1 MSKLTDIKGI
11 GEKRAAL
18 FAKIGVTDTE
28 ELLRYFPRGYED
40 RTKIAPLS
48 EAPMGENVCIRARAF
63 SGVRETRIR
72 KNMTIYSMIIN
83 DDSDAISVIWYNNR
97 FVKGA
102 FSEGKEYIFYGKIIL
117 NRGKRELVNPV
128 YESVDKQRFTGRIV
142 PVYPLCEG
150 LTQAAVRSAVENV
163 IGEKDRITEYI
174 PRQVR
179 YDNNLCELNFAISNI
194 HFPESAES
202 YEIARRRFVF
212 EELFTLRLALM
223 LKKGNNQVRERTP
236 YNNLDYS
243 NFVNGL
249 PFKLTGAQERV
260 ISQIAEDMS
269 SGTAMSRLVQGDVG
283 SGKTAVA
290 AAAIYMTV
298 KNSYQAAMMAPTEIL
313 AKQHFESFV
322 KMFEPFGIRV
332 VLLTS
337 SSKRKKA
344 TLAMIE
350 SGEADV
356 IVGTHAVLQKNVVFK
371 NLALAVTD
379 EQHRFGVAQRGMLI
393 DKGENVNVLVMT
405 ATPIPRTLALILYGD
420 LNLSA
425 LDELPPGRKPVK
437 TYAVGENMRERIYA
451 FLEKNVKSGM
461 QAYVVCPLVAE
472 TEQSDLENAQ
482 NLSEK
487 LRKAYPD
494 FKIGLIHGKMKATEK
509 DEIMSAFVSGE
520 INVLVSTTVIEVGVN
535 VPNSNIMIIENA
547 ERFGLSQL
555 HQLRGRVGRGAEQAY
570 CIMVAHGKN
579 EVTKMRMK
587 TMCESNDGF
596 YIAEQDL
603 KLRGPGDFFGTRQHG
618 LPELKIANLF
628 EDSDLLIMAQN
639 AADALFKIDPTL
651 DKEENRLLKLRAKSI
666 IAENSVMN

>member
-1 MSKLTDIKGI
+1 MSKLAEIKGI
-11 GEKRAAL
+11 GEKRAQL
-18 FAKIGVTDTE
+18 FKKVGVDNTE
-28 ELLRYFPRGYED
+28 DLLRYFPRGYED
-40 RTKIAPLS
+40 RTKIFQLGEAPL
-48 EAPMGENVCIRARAF
+48 GENVCIRARAF

-83 DDSDAISVIWYNNR
+83 DDSDVMSVIWYNNR

-102 FSEGKEYIFYGKIIL
+102 FSEGQEYIFYGKITL
-117 NRGKRELVNPV
+117 NRGKRELINPV
-128 YESVDKQRFTGRIV
+128 YEQVEKQRFAGRIV

-163 IGEKDRITEYI
+163 IGERDRLIEYI
-174 PRQVR
+174 PRDIR
-179 YDNNLCELNFAISNI
+179 SNNNLCELNFAISNI
-194 HFPESAES
+194 HFPESAEN

-223 LKKGNNQVRERTP
+223 LKKGNNQVRKRTP
-236 YNNLDYS
+236 YKNIDYNDFTES
-243 NFVNGL
+243 L
-249 PFKLTGAQERV
+249 PFSLTGAQERV
-260 ISQIAEDMS
+260 IKEIANDMH

-298 KNSYQAAMMAPTEIL
+298 KNSYQAVMMAPTELL
-313 AKQHFESFV
+313 AKQHYESFLE
-322 KMFEPFGIRV
+322 MFKLFGIRV

-337 SSKRKKA
+337 SSKGKGEI
-344 TLAMIE
+344 LSLIE
-350 SGEADV
+350 NGEADV
-356 IVGTHAVLQKNVVFK
+356 IIGTHAVLQKNVVFK

-379 EQHRFGVAQRGMLI
+379 EQHRFGVSQRGLLI
-393 DKGENVNVLVMT
+393 EKGENVNVLVMT

-420 LNLSA
+420 LNFSA

-461 QAYVVCPLVAE
+461 QAYIVCPLVAE
-472 TEQSDLENAQ
+472 TEKSDLENAE
-482 NLSEK
+482 NLSQK
-487 LRKAYPD
+487 LSKAYPN
-494 FKIGLIHGKMKATEK
+494 FKIGLIHGKMKAAQK

-555 HQLRGRVGRGAEQAY
+555 HQLRGRVGRGGEQAH
-570 CIMVAHGKN
+570 CIMVAHGKS

-628 EDSDLLIMAQN
+628 KDSDLLIMAQN
-639 AADALFKIDPTL
+639 AADALIKKDPEL
-651 DKEENRLLKLRAKSI
+651 KMAENKLLKERAFGI
-666 IAENSVMN
+666 IAKNTVMN

>member
-28 ELLRYFPRGYED
+28 ALLRYFPRGYED
-40 RTKIAPLS
+40 RTKIVPLS

-102 FSEGKEYIFYGKIIL
+102 FSEGKEYIFYGKITL
-117 NRGKRELVNPV
+117 NRGKREIVNPV
-128 YESVDKQRFTGRIV
+128 YEAADKQKFIGRIV
-142 PVYPLCEG
+142 PIYPLCEG
-150 LTQAAVRSAVENV
+150 LNQTAVRSAVENV
-163 IGEKDRITEYI
+163 ISESERLTEYI
-174 PRQVR
+174 PKEIRSE
-179 YDNNLCELNFAISNI
+179 NNLCELNFALSNI
-194 HFPESAES
+194 HFPENAES

-212 EELFTLRLALM
+212 EELFTLRVALM
-223 LKKGNNQVRERTP
+223 LKKGNNQVRSRTP
-236 YNNLDYS
+236 YRDLNYS
-243 NFVNGL
+243 DFVNSL
-249 PFKLTGAQERV
+249 PFELTGAQKRV

-298 KNSYQAAMMAPTEIL
+298 KNSYQAVMMAPTEIL
-313 AKQHFESFV
+313 AKQHYESFL
-322 KMFEPFGIRV
+322 KMFEPFGIKV

-337 SSKRKKA
+337 SSKKKKE

-350 SGEADV
+350 RGEADV

-437 TYAVGENMRERIYA
+437 TYAVGENMRERIYT

-487 LRKAYPD
+487 LRNAYPD

-535 VPNSNIMIIENA
+535 IPNSNIMIIENA

-555 HQLRGRVGRGAEQAY
+555 HQLRGRVGRGEQQAH
-570 CIMVAHGKN
+570 CIMVAHGKT

-639 AADALFKIDPTL
+639 AADALFKKDPYL
-651 DKEENRLLKLRAKSI
+651 ESEENRLLKLRAESI

>member
-28 ELLRYFPRGYED
+28 ALLRYFPRGYED
-40 RTKIAPLS
+40 RTKIVPLS

-102 FSEGKEYIFYGKIIL
+102 FSEGKEYIFYGKITL
-117 NRGKRELVNPV
+117 NRGKREIVNPV

-163 IGEKDRITEYI
+163 IDEKDRITEYI
-174 PRQVR
+174 PRQIR

-260 ISQIAEDMS
+260 IKDIANDMS
-269 SGTAMSRLVQGDVG
+269 SGIAMSRLVQGDVG

-298 KNSYQAAMMAPTEIL
+298 NNSYQAVMMAPTEIL

-322 KMFEPFGIRV
+322 KMFEPFGIKV

-337 SSKRKKA
+337 SSKKKKE
-344 TLAMIE
+344 TLAMIK

-437 TYAVGENMRERIYA
+437 TYAVGENMRERIYT
-451 FLEKNVKSGM
+451 FLEKNIKNGM

-555 HQLRGRVGRGAEQAY
+555 HQLRGRVGRGEQQAH

-651 DKEENRLLKLRAKSI
+651 EKEENRLLKLRAKSI

>member
-1 MSKLTDIKGI
+1 MSKLTEIKGI
-11 GEKRAAL
+11 GEKRAQL
-18 FAKIGVTDTE
+18 FNKVGVNTTE
-28 ELLRYFPRGYED
+28 DLLRYFPRGYED
-40 RTKIAPLS
+40 RTKTVPLGEAPL
-48 EAPMGENVCIRARAF
+48 GENVCIRARAF

-83 DDSDAISVIWYNNR
+83 DDSDAMSVIWYNNR

-102 FSEGKEYIFYGKIIL
+102 FFEGKEYIFYGKITL

-128 YESVDKQRFTGRIV
+128 YEQVDKQRFTGRIV

-163 IGEKDRITEYI
+163 IEERDRLTEYI
-174 PRQVR
+174 PRDIRSQ
-179 YDNNLCELNFAISNI
+179 NNLCELNFAISNI
-194 HFPESAES
+194 HFPETAEN

-223 LKKGNNQVRERTP
+223 LKKGNNQVRNRTP
-236 YNNLDYS
+236 YKNVDYS
-243 NFVNGL
+243 NFTENL

-260 ISQIAEDMS
+260 ISEIANDML

-298 KNSYQAAMMAPTEIL
+298 KNSYQAVMMAPTEIL
-313 AKQHFESFV
+313 AKQHYESFV

-337 SSKRKKA
+337 SSKGKKEI
-344 TLAMIE
+344 LSLIE
-350 SGEADV
+350 SGDADV
-356 IVGTHAVLQKNVVFK
+356 IIGTHAVLQKNVVFK

-379 EQHRFGVAQRGMLI
+379 EQHRFGVSQRGLLI
-393 DKGENVNVLVMT
+393 EKGENVNVLVMT

-461 QAYVVCPLVAE
+461 QAYIVCPLVAE
-472 TEQSDLENAQ
+472 TEKSDLENAE
-482 NLSEK
+482 NLSQK
-487 LRKAYPD
+487 LSKAYPD
-494 FKIGLIHGKMKATEK
+494 FKIGLIHGKMKAAQK

-555 HQLRGRVGRGAEQAY
+555 HQLRGRVGRGGEQAH
-570 CIMVAHGKN
+570 CIMVAHGKS
-579 EVTKMRMK
+579 EVTRMRMK

-628 EDSDLLIMAQN
+628 EDSDLLILAQN
-639 AADALFKIDPTL
+639 AADALIKKDPEL
-651 DKEENRLLKLRAKSI
+651 KMEENRLLRERAFGI

>member
-1 MSKLTDIKGI
+1 MSKLTEIKGI
-11 GEKRAAL
+11 GEKRAQL
-18 FAKIGVTDTE
+18 FKKVGVDNTE
-28 ELLRYFPRGYED
+28 DLLRYFPRGYED
-40 RTKIAPLS
+40 RTKIVQLGEAPL
-48 EAPMGENVCIRARAF
+48 GENVCIRARAF

-83 DDSDAISVIWYNNR
+83 DDSDVMSVIWYNNR

-102 FSEGKEYIFYGKIIL
+102 FSEGQEYIFYGKITL
-117 NRGKRELVNPV
+117 NRGKRELINPV
-128 YESVDKQRFTGRIV
+128 YEQVEKQRFAGRIV

-163 IGEKDRITEYI
+163 IGERDRLIEYI
-174 PRQVR
+174 PRDIR
-179 YDNNLCELNFAISNI
+179 SNNNLCELNFAISNI
-194 HFPESAES
+194 HFPESAEN

-223 LKKGNNQVRERTP
+223 LKKGNNQVRKRTP
-236 YNNLDYS
+236 YKNIDYNDFTES
-243 NFVNGL
+243 L
-249 PFKLTGAQERV
+249 PFSLTGAQERV
-260 ISQIAEDMS
+260 IKEIANDMH

-298 KNSYQAAMMAPTEIL
+298 KNSYQAVMMAPTELL
-313 AKQHFESFV
+313 AKQHYESFLE
-322 KMFEPFGIRV
+322 MFKLFGIRV

-337 SSKRKKA
+337 SSKGKGEI
-344 TLAMIE
+344 LSLIE
-350 SGEADV
+350 NGEADV
-356 IVGTHAVLQKNVVFK
+356 IIGTHAVLQKNVVFK

-379 EQHRFGVAQRGMLI
+379 EQHRFGVSQRGLLI
-393 DKGENVNVLVMT
+393 EKGENVNVLVMT

-420 LNLSA
+420 LNFSA

-461 QAYVVCPLVAE
+461 QAYIVCPLVAE
-472 TEQSDLENAQ
+472 TEKSDLENAE
-482 NLSEK
+482 NLSQK
-487 LRKAYPD
+487 LSKAYPN
-494 FKIGLIHGKMKATEK
+494 FKIGLIHGKMKAAQK

-555 HQLRGRVGRGAEQAY
+555 HQLRGRVGRGGEQAH
-570 CIMVAHGKN
+570 CIMVAHGKS

-628 EDSDLLIMAQN
+628 KDSDLLIMAQN
-639 AADALFKIDPTL
+639 AADALIKKDPEL
-651 DKEENRLLKLRAKSI
+651 KMAENKLLKERAFGI
-666 IAENSVMN
+666 IAKNTVMN